1 MSSVLVTVWW
11 LFLCTAVG
19 LCLGSFLNAVVY
31 RLPRNRSLWNPLW
44 SFCPACK
51 HRIRWHD
58 NLPLISFILL
68 RGRCRYCGIPIS
80 TRYLVVEASMALIVL
95 MLLDAFFIGHVRAG
109 ISDSQLGLMGR
120 LTDRLS
126 YDWPIFLAHVIL
138 FACLLPMSIIDLEHY
153 WVDVR
158 FTNLATIAGFVL
170 HTLWTPK
177 QSTEWIRPFDTTAI
191 VCLFA
196 VAAMGIIWVLL
207 ICEPHVDAAELGEPE
222 IEEPPPSPAE
232 ARPPRIPPPS
242 LESPSRAG
250 GWVAGLLLA
259 GTLLALA
266 VDETG
271 AVELR
276 HMGRALPPLLLF
288 FGLIVW
294 ESTVQRP
301 SDHQIVDAIYQER
314 HGARRMVLTE
324 FALLIPVILAAA
336 VGWWIMASPGGL
348 STAISDA
355 LHARTGIGG
364 LALLRSWSP
373 LYGLATAATGYV
385 IAGAVGWTVRIVF
398 TLVFGKEAFG
408 SGDIHL
414 MAAAG
419 CVAGWPVVVLGFFL
433 TCGLAMVGW
442 VAALPF
448 KRTRALPLGPWLS
461 LSFLAVVL
469 FYDSIIEWPLIA
481 RAIDVARLLFFDVPQ
496 PAVLESIP

>member
-1 MSSVLVTVWW
+1 MSSVLVTLWW
-11 LFLCTAVG
+11 LFFWTALG

-31 RLPRNRSLWNPLW
+31 RLPRNKSLRDPLW
-44 SFCPACK
+44 SFCPSCK
-51 HRIRWHD
+51 HRICWYD

-68 RGRCRYCGIPIS
+68 RGRCRYCGVPIS

-109 ISDSQLGLMGR
+109 LSHSEFG
-120 LTDRLS
+120 LTDRLD

-138 FACLLPMSIIDLEHY
+138 FACLLPMSVIDLEHY

-158 FTNLATIAGFVL
+158 FTNLATLAGFVL
-170 HTLWTPK
+170 HALWTPRH
-177 QSTEWIRPFDTTAI
+177 SSEWIRPFDTTAI

-196 VAAMGIIWVLL
+196 VAAMGIVWVVL
-207 ICEPHVDAAELGEPE
+207 ICEPHVDAEELGESE
-222 IEEPPPSPAE
+222 IEEPPPAPAE
-232 ARPPRIPPPS
+232 VRPPRMPPPS

-250 GWVAGLLLA
+250 GWVAGFLLA
-259 GTLLALA
+259 VMLFALA

-276 HMGRALPPLLLF
+276 HTGRALLPLLLF

-294 ESTVQRP
+294 ESTVKRP

-324 FALLIPVILAAA
+324 FALLMPVILAAA
-336 VGWWIMASPGGL
+336 VGWWIMARPGGL

-373 LYGLATAATGYV
+373 LSGLATAATGYV
-385 IAGAVGWTVRIVF
+385 IAGALGWTVRIVF

-408 SGDIHL
+408 LGDIHL

-461 LSFLAVVL
+461 LSFLAVVV

-481 RAIDVARLLFFDVPQ
+481 RAIDVARLLFLDVPQ
-496 PAVLESIP
+496 FPALESIP